1 MVNGSGQDN
10 APGKDAVTR
19 YRENYLSEQEG
30 VYLYR
35 KLADIETDTRLAELY
50 RRIAETEQRHA
61 TRWQAYLEA
70 AGVPLPVYSPDWRTR
85 TLVWIAE
92 HFGTS
97 SVLSTI
103 SSMENTAVHGYDNQ
117 PEAVAAGMPADERS
131 HARLFQYL
139 QRTVKG
145 GVAGPLLAQFEG
157 RHRSTGGNE
166 LRAAVLGASD
176 GLTSNLSLV
185 MGVAGATPAGHAVLI
200 AGL

>member
-1 MVNGSGQDN
+1 
-10 APGKDAVTR
+10 
-19 YRENYLSEQEG
+19 
-30 VYLYR
+30 
-35 KLADIETDTRLAELY
+35 
-50 RRIAETEQRHA
+50 
-61 TRWQAYLEA
+61 
-70 AGVPLPVYSPDWRTR
+70 
-85 TLVWIAE
+85 
-92 HFGTS
+92 
-97 SVLSTI
+97 
-103 SSMENTAVHGYDNQ
+103 MENTAVHGYDNQ